1 MSKGFSAGGV
11 GDFVWDAVEGLVAAG
26 FFEVEASEVFWEA
39 PGVIL
44 KSFVFAVEALGFTL
58 ESLGFT
64 LDSPEDG

>member
-11 GDFVWDAVEGLVAAG
+11 GDFVWDAVDGLVAWTFGDLGAL
-26 FFEVEASEVFWEA
+26 EVFWEA